1 MHTASGRDAL
11 GCRLTRSSFLNN
23 PGILSN
29 KPGPPLGIGPSL
41 AWAQS
46 SEVRIIGVLATTSG
60 PDDPLLAAFRQGLRD
75 LGHVEGK
82 NIKLEF
88 RTAAGQLDRLD
99 SLARELVQ
107 MKADV
112 LLSANPIAAQALK
125 KTTSTIPIVVA
136 LFDPVV
142 SGLVTNLARPGGNIT
157 GLSSMAVDL
166 YSKRL
171 QLLKE
176 MVPGI
181 KRVVVLWNTGALPVP
196 LQIEFAEEIKA
207 AAKALSVDLKFV
219 AAEKPEEFQA
229 AFSAIKQAQPQ
240 ALYLH
245 ENAVFYVHRRVLA
258 SIAAEAR
265 LPTLYGSKV
274 FVQAGGLVSY
284 GVDYA
289 DQIRRSAWYVD
300 RILKGAKPGDLPIEQ
315 PTKFELVVNSKTAN
329 ALGLTIPEP
338 VLLRADEVIR

>member
-1 MHTASGRDAL
+1 MPAWRVLLAL
-11 GCRLTRSSFLNN
+11 M
-23 PGILSN
+23 
-29 KPGPPLGIGPSL
+29 LGFVIGPSFG
-41 AWAQS
+41 WAQP
-46 SEVRIIGVLATTSG
+46 SEVRVIGVLATEAG
-60 PDDPLLAAFRQGLRD
+60 PEDPLLAVFRQALRD
-75 LGHVEGK
+75 LGYVEGR
-82 NIKLEF
+82 NLRLEF
-88 RTAAGQLDRLD
+88 RSALGQLDRLD
-99 SLARELVQ
+99 GLAREIVR

-112 LLSANPIAAQALK
+112 VFTVNPLAAQALK
-125 KTTSTIPIVVA
+125 KTASTVPLVVA

-176 MVPGI
+176 LVPGL
-181 KRVVVLWNTGALPVP
+181 KRVVVLWNTSALPAP
-196 LQIEFAEEIKA
+196 LQSRFVEEIEA
-207 AAKALSVDLKFV
+207 AAQTLAVNLKFV
-219 AAEKPEEFQA
+219 AAEKPERFDS

-245 ENAVFYVHRRVLA
+245 ENAVFYVHRKVLA
-258 SIAAEAR
+258 SMAAGAG
-265 LPTLYGSKV
+265 LPTLYGSKA
-274 FVQAGGLVSY
+274 FVEAGGLVSY

-315 PTKFELVVNSKTAN
+315 PTKFELVVNSKTAK
-329 ALGLTIPEP
+329 ALGLSIPEA
-338 VLLRADEVIR
+338 VLLKTDEVIR